1 MCAFTQDSGG
11 KLLPSPSDDGRDIKF
26 GGLGAALKVTLSTSV
41 REELSNFV
49 SDYPVTAADL
59 SKVSNDRSREA
70 LIVILE
76 KAANNGLGS
85 LDAAGANGATPQRK
99 AMYTNLQDLI
109 VAMKQDLSGGT
120 VAEHSPEAQAA
131 QGNS

>member
-1 MCAFTQDSGG
+1 MCAFTQDSIG
-11 KLLPSPSDDGRDIKF
+11 KLLPSPLDDGRDVKF
-26 GGLGAALKVTLSTSV
+26 GGLGAALKVTLV
-41 REELSNFV
+41 REELGNFV